1 MAEKAV
7 IIGAG
12 ISGMTMAHC
21 LKDQYDVKIFE
32 KDSKPGG
39 LIKCTR
45 ESGHLYH
52 QVGGHVFNSK
62 RQDVLDWFWKFFDK
76 DKEFLHATRNATI
89 SIDDSFVGYPIE
101 NNIYMMNNQIVKSI
115 IDDLLRLSD
124 KHEPQN
130 FEEFLI
136 CRFGQTLYNIYFQ
149 PYNKKIWRKDLKNIP
164 LSWLEGKL
172 PMPSVTEIIL
182 HNFKRTGETNMV
194 HSSFY
199 YPRENG
205 SQFLADRLAENLDI
219 SYNSEITEIK
229 RMDSEW
235 IVNGVHCSKIVF
247 CGNIKDL
254 PKLLPQFISPYQ
266 KSIEEL
272 KYHGTTTVLCE
283 IDKNPYSWV
292 YMPSEKH
299 EAHRIICTGNFAES
313 NNANGKLTGTIEFTD
328 YISESE
334 IHENLKRIPFSPNP
348 VASRFTPYTYPIQHS
363 DTREMVNFLK
373 TELKK
378 HDFYMTGRFADWEYY
393 NMDAAI
399 GAAIDLEL

>member
-12 ISGMTMAHC
+12 ISGMTIAHC
-21 LKDQYDVKIFE
+21 LKDRYDVKVFE
-32 KDSKPGG
+32 KYSRPGG
-39 LIKCTR
+39 LIKCIR
-45 ESGHLYH
+45 ENGYLYH
-52 QVGGHVFNSK
+52 PVGGHVFNSK

-76 DKEFLHATRNATI
+76 GKEFLHATRNATI
-89 SIDDSFVGYPIE
+89 SINDSFVGYPIE
-101 NNIYMMNNQIVKSI
+101 NNIYMMNDPIVKSI
-115 IDDLLRLSD
+115 IDDLLKLSD

-136 CRFGQTLYNIYFQ
+136 NRFGQTLYNIYFR
-149 PYNKKIWRKDLKNIP
+149 PYNKKIWRKDLKDIP

-172 PMPSVTEIIL
+172 PMPSVTEIIH
-182 HNFKRTGETNMV
+182 HNFKHTGETNMV

-205 SQFLADRLAENLDI
+205 SQFLADRLAEDLDI

-229 RMDSEW
+229 KIDNEW
-235 IVNGVHCSKIVF
+235 IVNGIHCSKIVF

-254 PKLLPQFISPYQ
+254 PKLLPQLISPYQ

-328 YISESE
+328 YIDENE
-334 IHENLKRIPFSPNP
+334 IRENLKRIPFSPNP
-348 VASRFTPYTYPIQHS
+348 VASRFTPYTYPIQHP
-363 DTREMVNFLK
+363 DTGKMVSSLK
-373 TELKK
+373 AELKK
-378 HDFYMTGRFADWEYY
+378 HNFYMTGRFADWEYY
-393 NMDAAI
+393 NMDAAV
-399 GAAIDLEL
+399 GAAIDLKL